1 MGLSGMF
8 YEEFGV
14 GLSCIK
20 ERGFWAKVLMSSP
33 SSHRFHPFA
42 RQSSV
47 APPAPLS
54 KILSDFSFVLS
65 QQQNALQQ
73 IHNEVFVLRQEILQL
88 KEACFNLLEQHQVS
102 FCFLQFFLFSDVFSF
117 FRSESLQAMGERLQ
131 GGQFTW
137 HLSQALQA
145 LQRMEGL
152 ILERRVTV
160 YLPTLMEQECALPLL
175 GEEGGAMD
183 KLLSKVRDLVEEHEV
198 MMNHYHCYKVCVL
211 PIVFLSLY

>member
-1 MGLSGMF
+1 VGLSGIFFRSFLWIFQEFCVDLSGMF

-88 KEACFNLLEQHQVS
+88 KEACFNLLEQYQVS

-117 FRSESLQAMGERLQ
+117 LGQSLSRQWGR
-131 GGQFTW
+131 GFKGVSSPGISPRPSKPYRGW
-137 HLSQALQA
+137 
-145 LQRMEGL
+145 
-152 ILERRVTV
+152 RV
-160 YLPTLMEQECALPLL
+160 
-175 GEEGGAMD
+175 
-183 KLLSKVRDLVEEHEV
+183 
-198 MMNHYHCYKVCVL
+198 
-211 PIVFLSLY
+211 